1 MVVCVH
7 LPRFELVLAAGGA
20 QALVGRALAIA
31 PPTGSDQR
39 LGEVSGAAEAQ
50 GVRRGMTLG
59 EALARCPDLALVPAD
74 PVGVD
79 EAWQSMLDT
88 LESIGAAVEPARP
101 GLAYFE
107 TDPLRSLHGTDAAV
121 IAAAQRAVWQSGG
134 ARRGNAPHPGG
145 RSSIG
150 GERHARIGAGPTR
163 FCSLAAALAVRS
175 RRALVLDGSDA
186 LRWLAGRP
194 IELLGYRAQTE
205 QLLEPLMRLGV
216 RTLGE
221 LVGLGRDELAD
232 RFGAPGVL
240 AHRLACGE
248 DAPRGGARAPRPRG
262 GGGGPPPPLHPRSAR
277 ARIEETMNVGD
288 ASSGQAIERVLGV
301 LVDRLL
307 ARSDRRG
314 RTLRAVTL
322 SARLLPGG
330 GWRERVVFRQPLADR
345 DRISLAL
352 SLRLLLL
359 PAPAASLGLAVERFG
374 PPAGEQRALLEE
386 SHVARAARLR
396 EAVAQVRTV
405 AGEDA
410 AMRVV
415 CVDPDSRVPERRVVL
430 TPLPG

>member
-7 LPRFELVLAAGGA
+7 FPRFELVLAAGGA

-31 PPTGSDQR
+31 APTGSEQR

-50 GVRRGMTLG
+50 GVRRGMALG
-59 EALARCPDLALVPAD
+59 EALARCPDLAVVPAD
-74 PVGVD
+74 PVGTD
-79 EAWQSMLDT
+79 EAWEAVLAS
-88 LESIGAAVEPARP
+88 LEAIGAAVEPARP

-107 TDPLRSLHGTDAAV
+107 TGPLRSLHDADAGA
-121 IAAAQRAVWQSGG
+121 IAAAQRAVGRVGG
-134 ARRGNAPHPGG
+134 AARAGVPGSPG
-145 RSSIG
+145 RSSIVG
-150 GERHARIGAGPTR
+150 GGDRHARMGAGPTR

-175 RRALVLDGSDA
+175 RRPLVLDGSQA
-186 LRWLAGRP
+186 LRWLTGRP
-194 IELLGYRAQTE
+194 IELLGYRRQTE
-205 QLLEPLMRLGV
+205 QLLEPLTRLGV

-232 RFGAPGVL
+232 RFGEAGVL

-248 DAPRGGARAPRPRG
+248 DAALR
-262 GGGGPPPPLHPRSAR
+262 PRSAQ
-277 ARIEETMNVGD
+277 EHVQETMDVGD
-288 ASSGQAIERVLGV
+288 ASSGPAIERVLGV

-322 SARLLPGG
+322 SARLLSGG

-345 DRISLAL
+345 ERIALSL

-374 PPAGEQRALLEE
+374 PPAGEQQALLDEG
-386 SHVARAARLR
+386 HAARVGRLR
-396 EAVAQVRTV
+396 EAVAQVRAV
-405 AGEDA
+405 AGENA
-410 AMRVV
+410 AMRAV